1 MREDVRRYCFTLQV
15 RPDKVTAYAK
25 HHEAVWPQMLAALR
39 DAGWHNYSIFLRP
52 DGLLIGYVE
61 SDDLAAAQYAM
72 SETEVNARW
81 QATTKPFFEGLNG
94 NPNEGLKLVPMVFNL
109 EDQLRA
115 SGQSL

>member
-1 MREDVRRYCFTLQV
+1 MTVPAMVPMLTPTGRTVDMVVLDGA
-15 RPDKVTAYAK
+15 DKL
-25 HHEAVWPQMLAALR
+25 PLAELAPIIARGHQL
-39 DAGWHNYSIFLRP
+39 GVI
-52 DGLLIGYVE
+52 
-61 SDDLAAAQYAM
+61 DDLAAAQSAM

-94 NPNEGLKLVPMVFNL
+94 NPDEGLKLVPMVFNL